1 MRFESSITAITWLP
15 FAALDAMPNLPLGLA
30 VAHYDEPPPDVLG
43 DLELLRDADRFR
55 EANELRAWID
65 VEDGKIVA
73 YGRDGRSLVG
83 GSGLDLGADQ
93 IVFPT
98 VEFPAIRPEP
108 EVGADSVRFVQT
120 VGGRIGLPVPR
131 PLSGKPYLH
140 VGSATAWTT
149 LELVLRADGSS
160 AGRLVTGSPFPR
172 HSIYGADRR
181 LRDEHGLTDYAAWYE
196 ESLDDSPWAAED
208 ALDAELDQVALSSG
222 ASFTRRRLDP
232 GETLV
237 EQDEAGNEMFLLLA
251 GALAVEIGGEVL
263 AHVGAGAVLG
273 ERALLGDGR
282 RTATLRAVKP
292 SRLAILVPTRRLA
305 ELALARQR

>member
-131 PLSGKPYLH
+131 PLSGKQYLH

-292 SRLAILVPTRRLA
+292 SRVAILTPTRRLA